1 MKLVQYNPLV
11 DLEEV
16 ENDLDKFW
24 GNSWSLLPSIAD
36 STTMDLYEMDG
47 KIVAEVSLTNFKKDE
62 VKVTTDK
69 GVLEISAEH
78 KEKEEDE
85 NKKRYYLRESS
96 SHYLRRVSLPKGTQT
111 DKVGAEFKD
120 GILKVTM
127 PVDMPTKSKAKE
139 VHIK

>member
-1 MKLVQYNPLV
+1 
-11 DLEEV
+11 
-16 ENDLDKFW
+16 
-24 GNSWSLLPSIAD
+24 
-36 STTMDLYEMDG
+36 MDG
-47 KIVAEVSLTNFKKDE
+47 KIVAEVSLPNFKKDE